1 VSSQTKRPTGRILL
15 TRREAAESLG
25 MSLSH
30 FERRVQPYVRIVATG
45 QLRLVSPS
53 ELNRWVREQSRAP
66 LEVPR

>member
-1 VSSQTKRPTGRILL
+1 VSNTGRPARVLL

-45 QLRLVSPS
+45 QLRLVPPS
-53 ELNRWVREQSRAP
+53 ELDRWVREQSRAP
-66 LEVPR
+66 LAVPR